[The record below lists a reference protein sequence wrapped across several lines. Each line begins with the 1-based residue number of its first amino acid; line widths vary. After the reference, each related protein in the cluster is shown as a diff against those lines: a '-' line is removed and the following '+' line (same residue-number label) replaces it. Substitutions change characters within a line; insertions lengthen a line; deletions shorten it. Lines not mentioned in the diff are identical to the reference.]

1 MTPFA
6 TSLISLFRSCSAG
19 AFTARSIR
27 RLRSAKTYSIGRLT
41 FRSRI
46 PVLFSATLTRS
57 RAGGLIWPRHPLS
70 LTRPPTAKPD
80 PAPRDGACFVFAA
93 LPHLSLRGYGVFFGQ
108 NRTASQ
114 GFILLEIFFTSLC
127 FGPINALLIETVPVA
142 QRSAASA
149 IFVICAYGLSNVI
162 SADLIGAI
170 SDKQNLRVGM
180 LIAPTAFLL
189 SAFLLLTYT
198 LLP

>member
-1 MTPFA
+1 MAFTTGLGGISTWGPSFLNRAYGLSNADASTFFA
-6 TSLISLFRSCSAG
+6 FGWASAG
-19 AFTARSIR
+19 CAGVLLGGWIGSAWRRRSFLAYPLIITIGSTLTA
-27 RLRSAKTYSIGRLT
+27 
-41 FRSRI
+41 
-46 PVLFSATLTRS
+46 PVL
-57 RAGGLIWPRHPLS
+57 
-70 LTRPPTAKPD
+70 
-80 PAPRDGACFVFAA
+80 VAA
-93 LPHLSLRGYGVFFGQ
+93 FFGQ

-198 LLP
+198 LLPRRRASIEIPTTGLASA